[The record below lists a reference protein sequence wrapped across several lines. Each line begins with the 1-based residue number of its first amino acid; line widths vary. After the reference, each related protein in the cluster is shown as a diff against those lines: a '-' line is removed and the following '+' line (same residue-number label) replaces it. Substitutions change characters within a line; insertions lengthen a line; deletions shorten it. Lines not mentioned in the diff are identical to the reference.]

1 LSLAHCFPRVRVRN
15 RAFASEEAAPRSST
29 LAAPPATREL
39 PARAPRAAPARRD
52 GEAVEEHGRQVHEEA
67 AAREGRRRVAIH
79 DSQRGA
85 EPSSAQAR
93 GLPSSVHPEGHPPEV
108 RAFWR
113 RVASRDGFRVFF
125 FFSFVAAT
133 MRVEGGRDERRPS
146 NHHRSPPP
154 PPSFLPLRRRAIP
167 PPAIPAAHSRASR
180 EPKKKHKGQGKTYY
194 HVKDINFLAH
204 EPLLDKF
211 RALRAYERK
220 IKKAKARSHHAGPRT
235 TASAW

>member
-1 LSLAHCFPRVRVRN
+1 
-15 RAFASEEAAPRSST
+15 
-29 LAAPPATREL
+29 
-39 PARAPRAAPARRD
+39 
-52 GEAVEEHGRQVHEEA
+52 
-67 AAREGRRRVAIH
+67 
-79 DSQRGA
+79 
-85 EPSSAQAR
+85 
-93 GLPSSVHPEGHPPEV
+93 
-108 RAFWR
+108 
-113 RVASRDGFRVFF
+113 
-125 FFSFVAAT
+125 

-146 NHHRSPPP
+146 NHRRSPPP

-180 EPKKKHKGQGKTYY
+180 DPKKKHKGQGKTYY

-235 TASAW
+235 TAFNVTLVPVRPRRRGERRFLRTSLPGASLRPGSLGFNSRHTPLDAF